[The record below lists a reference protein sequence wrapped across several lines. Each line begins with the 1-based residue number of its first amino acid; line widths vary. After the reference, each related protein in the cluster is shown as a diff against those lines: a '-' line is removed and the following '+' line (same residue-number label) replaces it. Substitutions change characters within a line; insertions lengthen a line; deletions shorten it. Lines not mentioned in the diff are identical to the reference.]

1 MNNSMTKR
9 AALIGVFTY
18 LVIGLGSKN
27 VFAADF
33 TLTVARKHKNTSCTS
48 GYLAVNDKIIAYA
61 LERPWKGNAPLI
73 SSIPDGNY
81 GGVLRYDH
89 SDQWRIELTGVPGR
103 SSVQIHTG
111 NTTDDTE
118 GCILIGLQLG
128 DDLCIVQDSKKAYA
142 ELKKAFYGT
151 ATPISTPDKKITVK
165 IES

>member
-1 MNNSMTKR
+1 MN
-9 AALIGVFTY
+9 G
-18 LVIGLGSKN
+18 
-27 VFAADF
+27 
-33 TLTVARKHKNTSCTS
+33 
-48 GYLAVNDKIIAYA
+48 KIIAYA

-103 SSVQIHTG
+103 TSVQIHTG
-111 NTTDDTE
+111 NIADDSE

-128 DDLCIVQDSKKAYA
+128 DDLCSVVDSKKSYA

-151 ATPISTPDKKITVK
+151 ATPNSTPDKKITII